1 MKPQRN
7 RDKHRL
13 KKILSV
19 FICVHLWLFF
29 LVSCQT
35 APTDSRSLV
44 PGETLVYLETN
55 NLAQTLD
62 ALTENE
68 TFKKLS
74 AQKTDFSVLENVQI
88 AVAVTGFETSEK
100 QITDGQAILNFKPRF
115 VAVAETHAWNWQ
127 VLSLVENNLD
137 AFIKQTYGA
146 DLKLEKS
153 NQDGGTFFTWTAK
166 DGRKVFAFVLGS
178 LVYFGNDA
186 TAIEKALAVKRG
198 EAESFLQN
206 ESLARA
212 RSSAENALAFGFISA
227 EGVAQIASL
236 AGVSAAVEASEEAAP
251 RSFIAKVLPQI
262 LQKSVREIVWTAR
275 KTEQGIEDFY
285 QIQTV
290 PEVSSVLKETL
301 VPASNKQTESAEFLP
316 PEVFS
321 VTRYNL
327 QNPQIAWRSLLLT
340 AAKQTDAVSANIL
353 IAFSDSIFVPYGV
366 ADSETF
372 LNAIGSDILTARFDA
387 EGEKSIA
394 IAAVK
399 NAEAVKKSLSAEI
412 NFKKPAEKQGE
423 AEIWKSEDE
432 SLIAAFVGNKLILGE
447 AGTVLQSLQA
457 KQSGL
462 NFTKTGHFQ
471 RLFGSGTMVVTFSKE
486 IGSVEEIVEVMGNT
500 KEIKEKV
507 ITTFLTETRFTQNG
521 FERKTISDFGLIGA
535 ILEQFGKGN

>member
-1 MKPQRN
+1 MN
-7 RDKHRL
+7 TDKHRL

-19 FICVHLWLFF
+19 FIFVHLWLFF

-35 APTDSRSLV
+35 APTDLRSLA
-44 PGETLVYLETN
+44 PAETLVYLETN
-55 NLAQTLD
+55 NLAQALN

-115 VAVAETHAWNWQ
+115 VAVAETRAWNWQ
-127 VLSLVENNLD
+127 ALSLVENNLG
-137 AFIKQTYGA
+137 AFLRQTYGE
-146 DLKLEKS
+146 DIKVEKS
-153 NQDGGTFFTWTAK
+153 NQNGGTFFTWTAK

-186 TAIEKALAVKRG
+186 AAIEKALAVKRG
-198 EAESFLQN
+198 EAESLLQN
-206 ESLARA
+206 DSLARA
-212 RSSAENALAFGFISA
+212 RSSAENTLAFGFITS

-236 AGVSAAVEASEEAAP
+236 AGVSTAVEASEEAAP

-262 LQKSVREIVWTAR
+262 LQKSVREIVWTAQ
-275 KTEQGIEDFY
+275 KTERGIEDFY

-301 VPASNKQTESAEFLP
+301 IPASNKQIESAEFLP

-340 AAKQTDAVSANIL
+340 AARATDSVSAKIL
-353 IAFSDSIFVPYGV
+353 IAFSDSVFAPYGV

-372 LNAIGSDILTARFDA
+372 LNAIGSDILTARFDD
-387 EGEKSIA
+387 EGAKSIA
-394 IAAVK
+394 IVTPK
-399 NAEAVKKSLSAEI
+399 DAEAVKKSLSAEI
-412 NFKKPAEKQGE
+412 NFKKSVEKQGE

-432 SLIAAFVGNKLILGE
+432 SLIAAFAGNKLILGD
-447 AGTVLQSLQA
+447 AGSVLQSLQA

-471 RLFGSGTMVVTFSKE
+471 RLYGSDAMVVT
-486 IGSVEEIVEVMGNT
+486 
-500 KEIKEKV
+500 
-507 ITTFLTETRFTQNG
+507 
-521 FERKTISDFGLIGA
+521 
-535 ILEQFGKGN
+535 